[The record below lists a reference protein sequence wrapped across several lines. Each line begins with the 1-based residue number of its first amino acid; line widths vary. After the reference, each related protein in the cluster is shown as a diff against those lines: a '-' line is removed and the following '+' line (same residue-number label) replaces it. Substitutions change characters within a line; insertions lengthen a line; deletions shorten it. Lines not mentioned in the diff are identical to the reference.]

1 MKHRT
6 FVFIGMAIFAVTV
19 TILISCQRPQAPLV
33 PDFQSFAAGAERKQA
48 FFDYFTPV
56 VNAINSQILA
66 DRTALMAWHAR
77 KSELSSR
84 EIKRVQALA
93 EQYELKD
100 FNVDQEAD
108 WMALIQ
114 RVDIIPPSLVLA
126 QAANESAWGTSRF
139 AREGNNYFGQW
150 CFSKGCGLVPNQRA
164 EGKVHEVAAFDNP
177 QASVQSYINNLN
189 THAAYQG
196 LREIRANLREQNKPL
211 SGAALANG
219 LVRYSERGQAYVD
232 ELQAMIRHNQLDMLD
247 QPSSSSNND

>member
-19 TILISCQRPQAPLV
+19 TILVSHQQPKAPLV

-56 VNAINSQILA
+56 VNTINSEILA
-66 DRTALMAWHAR
+66 DRTALTAWHTR
-77 KSELSSR
+77 QSELSRR
-84 EIKRVQALA
+84 ETKRVQALA
-93 EQYELKD
+93 DQYELAEFD
-100 FNVDQEAD
+100 VGQEAD

-150 CFSKGCGLVPNQRA
+150 CFSKGCGLVPKQRA

-177 QASVQSYINNLN
+177 QASVKSYINNLN

-196 LREIRANLREQNKPL
+196 LREIRASLREQNKPL
-211 SGAALANG
+211 SGTSLANG
-219 LVRYSERGQAYVD
+219 LGRYSERGQAYVK
-232 ELQAMIRHNQLDMLD
+232 ELQAMIRHNQLDRLD
-247 QPSSSSNND
+247 QLSSSSNND